1 MRKLG
6 LVLIGLGVFM
16 LVAAPMMRF
25 YMYPKLAV
33 APKDQ
38 NSITTFVGPD
48 ATIFDTT
55 TLTEITTELTTKVAT
70 VGDTKAADE
79 EGNNVVV
86 WLSTTSTRSSDGVV
100 RSRDIDRSAFN
111 ATTAEAVNCC
121 GEFVSTTEGI
131 DVPVQREGLLVK
143 FPFNAQKTTYDWWD
157 ADLGEAVPI
166 EYVGTE
172 EVAGVT
178 TYKYSQTIPPTN
190 IGTREV
196 PASILGE
203 SDEGNLDADVMY
215 SNVRTLW
222 AEPNTGVIINRVEE
236 QNNTLD
242 YDGTTRVTTT
252 RVTSGYDAATIE
264 GNADDYGPK
273 GTQLNL
279 IRNVLPWV
287 LLGIGVLALV
297 GGILLFRRGSRTDAD
312 ADSSNATD
320 TVKTA

>member
-1 MRKLG
+1 M
-6 LVLIGLGVFM
+6 
-16 LVAAPMMRF
+16 
-25 YMYPKLAV
+25 

-38 NSITTFVGPD
+38 NSVTTLVGPD

-55 TLTEITTELTTKVAT
+55 TLTEITTDLTTKVAT

-100 RSRDIDRSAFN
+100 RSRDIERSAFN

-121 GEFVSTTEGI
+121 GEFVSTTEGM

-157 ADLGEAVPI
+157 GDLGEAVPI
-166 EYVGTE
+166 KYVATE

-178 TYKYSQTIPPTN
+178 TYKYSRPSPDQHRHAR
-190 IGTREV
+190 G
-196 PASILGE
+196 SGLILGE
-203 SDEGNLDADVMY
+203 PDEGNLDADVMY

-242 YDGTTRVTTT
+242 YDGTSRVTTT
-252 RVTSGYDAATIE
+252 RVTSGYDDATIDA
-264 GNADDYGPK
+264 NADDYGPK
-273 GTQLNL
+273 GSQLNL

-287 LLGIGVLALV
+287 LLAVGLLALV
-297 GGILLFRRGSRTDAD
+297 GGILLFRRGSRTDA
-312 ADSSNATD
+312 AAGRRFEATD